1 MSSPS
6 SSDDESRPQPG
17 ADPQDAHEPDGD
29 AHGHEH
35 ASEPDAGGHDHEHDH
50 DQAHGDA
57 HGHEH
62 DHGGD
67 GHDLSHEAEVEKAGA
82 RVSMRITVPADAVA
96 SHVDEVARIFRQR
109 AKLQGF
115 RRGKAPMEI
124 VRQRFKDEIRD
135 QVLDHLIP
143 EHIGAEIRSR
153 SLRPI
158 NNPVLEGVELAPGEP
173 LEFRVSFD
181 VAPEIQIT
189 GYKDLEATRTLALV
203 TDEAV
208 DKAIGGLRERAAKL
222 ESVDAGE
229 GAQAGDYVRATIALF
244 PRDGKGKK
252 LAEEDRY
259 VHVGQEKAVP
269 GLNSQLEGLIVGA
282 TRELITEL
290 GDSYP
295 NDLLAGKE
303 VSCRLRVSEI
313 KRRHLPAIDDEL
325 ARDFGLTDLKE
336 LRAKAR
342 EDLARRLQE
351 EADEDV
357 ARQLLDQVLAANP
370 TDTPQS
376 LVEARLDRSVQRAAQ
391 ELARQG
397 IDPRHSID
405 WSAFRAEN
413 RPHAERAVTEEILL
427 DEIAAAEG
435 LVVED
440 AEVLAEIESHQEGQP
455 TGHGAALAQSMRK
468 DGSFEGL
475 RAAMRRRRALDFVRD
490 HARIHGVDAAPDATS
505 DSPA

>member
-1 MSSPS
+1 MTSQSA
-6 SSDDESRPQPG
+6 DDKIRPQP
-17 ADPQDAHEPDGD
+17 APEPDSG
-29 AHGHEH
+29 E
-35 ASEPDAGGHDHEHDH
+35 HDHEHAETAGSAGDDRERPHDPAHAQGAEPDH
-50 DQAHGDA
+50 S
-57 HGHEH
+57 H
-62 DHGGD
+62 DHGRGDD
-67 GHDLSHEAEVEKAGA
+67 GHDLRHEATVEKAGA

-124 VRQRFKDEIRD
+124 IRQRFKDEIRE

-143 EHIGAEIRSR
+143 EHIGTEIRSR

-181 VAPEIQIT
+181 VAPEIEIT
-189 GYKDLEATRTLALV
+189 GYKDLAATRTLSPV

-222 ESVDAGE
+222 ESVDADE

-269 GLNSQLEGLIVGA
+269 SLNSQLEGLAVGA
-282 TRELITEL
+282 TREFITEL

-325 ARDFGLTDLKE
+325 ARDFGLADLEE
-336 LRAKAR
+336 LRAKTR
-342 EDLARRLQE
+342 EDLARHLEE
-351 EADEDV
+351 EADEEV

-413 RPHAERAVTEEILL
+413 RPHAERAVIEEILL

-455 TGHGAALAQSMRK
+455 KGHAAALAQSMRK